1 MFPIIID
8 LHLANN
14 LLMKL
19 LHSSLTQIKC
29 LSKALYNFF
38 AILPLVNSDF
48 LDVLSIKFYFQNADR
63 LTLTTWLVG
72 DRSIRRVYWPERI
85 IYHVVFFFFVFSFHG
100 SWWYE
105 CRFNWWEII
114 FWVAGYYCLCGR
126 NIVLFVSFTIAEIGI
141 TMFGMVVKWLVFYL
155 IVLLFLMEF
164 HWV

>member
-19 LHSSLTQIKC
+19 LHSSLTQIKR

-48 LDVLSIKFYFQNADR
+48 LDVLSVKFYLQNADR
-63 LTLTTWLVG
+63 LTMTTWLVG

-85 IYHVVFFFFVFSFHG
+85 IYHVVFFFFVG
-100 SWWYE
+100 SW
-105 CRFNWWEII
+105 
-114 FWVAGYYCLCGR
+114 
-126 NIVLFVSFTIAEIGI
+126 
-141 TMFGMVVKWLVFYL
+141 
-155 IVLLFLMEF
+155 
-164 HWV
+164 

>member
-19 LHSSLTQIKC
+19 LHSSLTQIKR

-48 LDVLSIKFYFQNADR
+48 LDVLSVKFYLQNTDR
-63 LTLTTWLVG
+63 LTMTTWLVG
-72 DRSIRRVYWPERI
+72 DRSICRVYWPERI
-85 IYHVVFFFFVFSFHG
+85 IYHVVFFFFVG

-105 CRFNWWEII
+105 CRSDWWEII
-114 FWVAGYYCLCGR
+114 FWVARYYCLSGR
-126 NIVLFVSFTIAEIGI
+126 NLVLFVSFTIAEIGI
-141 TMFGMVVKWLVFYL
+141 TMFRMVVKWLVFYL